1 MISIPLAAECG
12 ESHEGA
18 RACYDS
24 VPDRHVPA
32 ANTGVALQLCEDRG
46 YAGVRWPIRA
56 TVRPI
61 DPARRLTALP
71 ANSEALIHQGKTHL
85 HRVVMPFSTVSFC
98 TKNKPTP
105 RSATYRAVVRGLRR
119 QLGVAQPQKTALEL
133 EQLRTVLAPI
143 AADPRGRRDRALLL
157 VGWAAAL
164 RRSEHCASTT
174 CASSPK
180 GSC

>member
-12 ESHEGA
+12 DSHEGA

-24 VPDRHVPA
+24 VPDRHVTA

-56 TVRPI
+56 TVRPL

-85 HRVVMPFSTVSFC
+85 PHVVMPFSYREFFAPKTSRPRDLVMTQ
-98 TKNKPTP
+98 TK
-105 RSATYRAVVRGLRR
+105 RR
-119 QLGVAQPQKTALEL
+119 LGPF
-133 EQLRTVLAPI
+133 
-143 AADPRGRRDRALLL
+143 GRRPVYENAEKYDWHL
-157 VGWAAAL
+157 G
-164 RRSEHCASTT
+164 
-174 CASSPK
+174 
-180 GSC
+180 

>member
-12 ESHEGA
+12 DSHEGA

-24 VPDRHVPA
+24 VPDRHVTA

-61 DPARRLTALP
+61 DSARRLTALQ

-85 HRVVMPFSTVSFC
+85 HRVVMPFSTVSLC
-98 TKNKPTP
+98 TDNKPTP
-105 RSATYRAVVRGLRR
+105 YLKCSDISHLCDKSTKKV
-119 QLGVAQPQKTALEL
+119 KT
-133 EQLRTVLAPI
+133 
-143 AADPRGRRDRALLL
+143 DSDGRRRC
-157 VGWAAAL
+157 VCRFSQIL
-164 RRSEHCASTT
+164 R
-174 CASSPK
+174 
-180 GSC
+180 